1 MIQVEIVKNNGVY
14 QSIQVS
20 GHAYSGEPG
29 FDLVCAGVSSI
40 MTGALNA
47 FDEMDDS
54 VNLTLT
60 KEPLIQIDIQTP
72 SELNQ
77 KLIEF
82 VHIQLKTVEYAYAQN
97 IEIHEKE
104 VTS

>member
-1 MIQVEIVKNNGVY
+1 MTVT
-14 QSIQVS
+14 
-20 GHAYSGEPG
+20 GHAYSGDPG
-29 FDLVCAGVSSI
+29 YDLVCAGVSSI
-40 MTGALNA
+40 LTGALNA

-77 KLIEF
+77 KLFEF
-82 VHIQLKTVEYAYAQN
+82 VLIQLKTVEMAHPQH

-104 VTS
+104 VKS